1 MENIIFCAVE
11 MATIT
16 VSFFKIILRL
26 SIFKSWHYFSLFSRN
41 FQLHFFKGAG
51 KSEIALVSSTFKKVG
66 VDRYTR
72 SRREIDI

>member
-26 SIFKSWHYFSLFSRN
+26 SIFKSWHYFKEFSIS
-41 FQLHFFKGAG
+41 FFKGAG
-51 KSEIALVSSTFKKVG
+51 KSEIARVSSTFKKVG